1 MRHKISQEKKRKKL
15 SLTIDE
21 NLINIFDKYIDD
33 NKIKNKS
40 KYIER
45 LIEEDMKSKGEEIK
59 KEF

>member
-21 NLINIFDKYIDD
+21 GLSEIFDEYLVDK
-33 NKIKNKS
+33 KIKNKS